1 MLGALGR
8 LQQAPGFCVD
18 KFGEVDMTLGHVEKQ
33 TRHQVVCDSR
43 DSSGRVRLALDLGKL
58 VKLIFI
64 RTRCV
69 VVCEAKGRS
78 FHC

>member
-8 LQQAPGFCVD
+8 VQQALGICVD
-18 KFGEVDMTLGHVEKQ
+18 KFGEVDMTSGPVEER

-43 DSSGRVRLALDLGKL
+43 DSLGCVWLALDLEKL

-64 RTRCV
+64 
-69 VVCEAKGRS
+69 
-78 FHC
+78 